1 MQNQPGTDSG
11 DFVRRYERGA
21 PWDDIS
27 DDEARSNYDSVS
39 GRMSDDDYEM
49 SAEEA
54 FTRLSPHERKRLGR
68 MMREGGRKRK
78 VDFDDVDDDD
88 ENPKTL
94 AKMARK
100 TKKKDPGLLGSL
112 LGGGGGGGEGPL
124 GKAVL
129 GGIAASAFK
138 KIM

>member
-1 MQNQPGTDSG
+1 MQNQPGSDTG

-68 MMREGGRKRK
+68 MMREGGRKHK
-78 VDFDDVDDDD
+78 VDFDDVDDD